1 MKVLLL
7 PRQELIL
14 RNINGNHETEI
25 NHFSVVLHR

>member
-1 MKVLLL
+1 MRVLPL

-25 NHFSVVLHR
+25 NHFLVVLHQ